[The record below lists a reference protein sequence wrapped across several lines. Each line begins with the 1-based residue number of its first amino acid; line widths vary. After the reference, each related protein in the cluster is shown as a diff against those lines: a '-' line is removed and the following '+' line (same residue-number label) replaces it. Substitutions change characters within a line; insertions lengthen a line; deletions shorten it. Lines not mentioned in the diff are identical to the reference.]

1 MLKGFPY
8 VFFIYAD
15 FFSSKYKISRILLI
29 STDCMFEHAVTHWQV
44 LLCCSKCIG
53 WIFKKLPF
61 VIHRLVNFVVILVV
75 DPKKS
80 VIITSSEPCI
90 IFPISLLQSH
100 GQSHVIITSPES
112 CIIFPISLLPRHC
125 QAHVIITSPESC
137 IIFPIS
143 LLPRHC
149 QAHVIVTSP
158 ESCIIFPISLVQ
170 SHGQSHVIVTSPES
184 CIIFPIS
191 LLQRHGQSH
200 VIFTSLESCI
210 IFPISLLQ
218 RHCQSHVIVTSPES
232 CIIFPISLLQRHGQ
246 SHVIVTS
253 PESCIIFPIS
263 LLQRHGQSHVIVT
276 SPESCIIFPI
286 SLLQS
291 HGQSH
296 VIYPPWESQGIQNC
310 VSLQEW
316 SHSAIKK
323 ADHIVLV
330 DSVEAKQQ
338 FHSFTE
344 TEVFSCESS
353 VSETSQLFKL
363 ALDHFVVDP
372 ANKDK
377 VIMLHFTEECSGW
390 AHLKDPTKMRLPDQ
404 FPDLLRRIHN
414 LSEEQAK
421 SYMVS
426 YEEDFIDCLF

>member
-1 MLKGFPY
+1 MLSLIGRSSYVVLNVLGGF
-8 VFFIYAD
+8 
-15 FFSSKYKISRILLI
+15 SKN
-29 STDCMFEHAVTHWQV
+29 V
-44 LLCCSKCIG
+44 
-53 WIFKKLPF
+53 PF

-75 DPKKS
+75 DLKKS
-80 VIITSSEPCI
+80 VIITSPEPCI
-90 IFPISLLQSH
+90 IFPISLLQRHSQSHVIVTSPEPCIILPISLLQSH
-100 GQSHVIITSPES
+100 GQSHVI
-112 CIIFPISLLPRHC
+112 
-125 QAHVIITSPESC
+125 
-137 IIFPIS
+137 
-143 LLPRHC
+143 
-149 QAHVIVTSP
+149 VTSP
-158 ESCIIFPISLVQ
+158 ESCIILPISLLQ

-191 LLQRHGQSH
+191 LLQRHSQSY
-200 VIFTSLESCI
+200 
-210 IFPISLLQ
+210 
-218 RHCQSHVIVTSPES
+218 
-232 CIIFPISLLQRHGQ
+232 
-246 SHVIVTS
+246 
-253 PESCIIFPIS
+253 
-263 LLQRHGQSHVIVT
+263 VIVT

-377 VIMLHFTEECSGW
+377 VIMSHFTEECSGW